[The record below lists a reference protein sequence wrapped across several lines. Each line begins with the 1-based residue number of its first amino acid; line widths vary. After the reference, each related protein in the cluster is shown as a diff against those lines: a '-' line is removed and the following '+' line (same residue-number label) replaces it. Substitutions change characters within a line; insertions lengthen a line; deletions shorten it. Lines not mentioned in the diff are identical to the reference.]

1 MLAVVFGVLSGVFF
15 GALAVAVRHALR
27 HGIEPEIAATAV
39 ASIAFTVCAAL
50 ALASWPSF
58 RIDQIWPFA
67 LTGLLVPG
75 MSQIL
80 FVVAIRDAG
89 PSRAAILIGT
99 APLIS
104 VVIALTA
111 LGEPFSVALVA
122 GALLIVAGGAVLTRE
137 RVRPHDFKVR
147 GAVLALTCAGLFAV
161 RDNLVRW
168 VSRDQHPPPLLAAAT
183 SLLAAAVFLI
193 AYAVFFKR
201 IDLGRKLRAAARP
214 FAPAAL
220 MLAGGYVCL
229 LEAFARGRVSIVAPL
244 NATQSLWAVAFAAVV
259 IGRSEAIGSRL
270 VFASLLII
278 AGGTLITVVR

>member
-15 GALAVAVRHALR
+15 GALAVAVRRALAT
-27 HGIEPEIAATAV
+27 GIEPEIAATIV
-39 ASIAFTVCAAL
+39 ASIAFAVSASL

-58 RIDQIWPFA
+58 RAEQLWPFA
-67 LTGLLVPG
+67 LTGMLVPG

-80 FVVAIRDAG
+80 FVRAIRDAG

-111 LGEPFSVALVA
+111 LGEPFSAALVV

-137 RVRPHDFKVR
+137 RVRPHDFKMR

-168 VSRDQHPPPLLAAAT
+168 VSRDQRPPPLLAAAT
-183 SLLAAAVFLI
+183 SLLAAAALLAVYVFLSRR
-193 AYAVFFKR
+193 A
-201 IDLGRKLRAAARP
+201 DLGRKLGAAVRP
-214 FAPAAL
+214 FAPAGL

-229 LEAFARGRVSIVAPL
+229 LEAFAHGRVSIVAPL
-244 NATQSLWAVAFAAVV
+244 NATQSLWAVVFAAAV

-270 VFASLLII
+270 VVASLLII
-278 AGGTLITVVR
+278 AGGSLISVVR